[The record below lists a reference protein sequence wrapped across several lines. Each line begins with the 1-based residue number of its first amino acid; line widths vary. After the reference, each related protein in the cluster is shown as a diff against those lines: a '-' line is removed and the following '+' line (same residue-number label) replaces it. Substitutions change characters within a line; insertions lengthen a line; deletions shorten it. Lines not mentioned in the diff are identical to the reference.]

1 MVDLNTLAQTADWK
15 TEKHAPVIE
24 IVGPVKKEGT
34 IIKVSVGKEIAHPNT
49 TEHFISWI
57 NLYILPEGE
66 KFPIHV
72 GKATFDAHGAS
83 VKGANTS
90 TVYTTPETTVNL
102 KMEKSGTI
110 LAFSFCNIH
119 GLWRNELALKI

>member
-34 IIKVSVGKEIAHPNT
+34 IIKVSVVKEIAHPNT

-57 NLYILPEGE
+57 NVYFLPEGE
-66 KFPIHV
+66 KFLIHV
-72 GKATFDAHGAS
+72 GKATFNAHGAS
-83 VKGANTS
+83 AKGANTS
-90 TVYTTPETTVNL
+90 TVYTAPETTINL
-102 KMEKSGTI
+102 KTEKSGTI

>member
-15 TEKHAPVIE
+15 TEKHAPAIE

-34 IIKVSVGKEIAHPNT
+34 IIKISVGKEIAHPNT

-57 NLYILPEGE
+57 NVYFLPEGE

-72 GKATFDAHGAS
+72 GKTTFDAHGAS
-83 VKGANTS
+83 TKGANTS
-90 TVYTTPETTVNL
+90 TVCTAPETTVNL
-102 KMEKSGTI
+102 KTEKSGTI